1 MTIDA
6 AIVDFSAA
14 LLLRY
19 FRRGDTLESA
29 APRVEHQRDLNLLKG
44 HWAISGP
51 VRDLVSYLLTHP
63 HEAQSLLTL
72 RTRVDDAV
80 ARGRIDARRTWLY
93 RLQSGLPSAIVAM
106 EPVRSFNTGPNLLLA
121 WVLREAAA
129 YTARLSAWQGPT
141 SPYLTVIER
150 AQSEMRA
157 VQRLEA
163 LREPLRAV
171 AIGQRPGAGAVRSAA
186 RSRRQ
191 VYRLAV
197 DAYTLLQGIERGDA
211 AAIDRVARSA
221 LIGPLEDWRRFEL
234 AVGLAVGEALAEA
247 VGAPIQLS
255 LLGGDTAAPIVTA
268 GRFAIYWQQRTPL
281 YSAPELEPSEVL
293 TREILAAF
301 NLSIGADRPDLIVLD
316 QVAGQVVAIVEVKY
330 VAGDTS
336 AGRFREAVDQVVRYA
351 RGYAPT
357 GATGPILARS
367 LVAISRDAPVL
378 ADLSADVLGSV
389 DFAGITRNEL
399 SVWAARLVG
408 VPLASP
414 VPVEPLPA

>member
-29 APRVEHQRDLNLLKG
+29 APRVEHQRDLDLLKG

-234 AVGLAVGEALAEA
+234 AVGLAVGEALADA
-247 VGAPIQLS
+247 LGAPIQLS

-281 YSAPELEPSEVL
+281 YSAPDLEPSEVL

-399 SVWAARLVG
+399 SAWAARLAG
-408 VPLASP
+408 VPLPSP
-414 VPVEPLPA
+414 VLAEPLPA

>member
-29 APRVEHQRDLNLLKG
+29 APRIEHQRDLDLLKG

-63 HEAQSLLTL
+63 HETQSLLTL
-72 RTRVDDAV
+72 RARVDDAV

-93 RLQSGLPSAIVAM
+93 RLQSGLPTAIVAL

-129 YTARLSAWQGPT
+129 YTARLSGWQGPT

-171 AIGQRPGAGAVRSAA
+171 AIGQRPGAGAVRCAA

-197 DAYTLLQGIERGDA
+197 DAYTLLQGIERGNP

-234 AVGLAVGEALAEA
+234 AVGLAVGEALADA
-247 VGAPIQLS
+247 LGAPPQLS
-255 LLGGDTAAPIVTA
+255 LLGGNTAAPIVTA

-281 YSAPELEPSEVL
+281 YTAPELEPSEVL

-301 NLSIGADRPDLIVLD
+301 NMSIGADRPDLIVLD

-351 RGYAPT
+351 RGYAPS

-378 ADLSADVLGSV
+378 ADLSANVLGSI

-399 SVWAARLVG
+399 SAWAARLVG
-408 VPLASP
+408 VPLPSP
-414 VPVEPLPA
+414 VPAEPLPA

>member
-1 MTIDA
+1 MNIDA
-6 AIVDFSAA
+6 AIVDYSAA

-19 FRRGDTLESA
+19 FRRGNALESD
-29 APRVEHQRDLNLLKG
+29 APRVEHRRDLELLRG
-44 HWAISGP
+44 HWAVSGP
-51 VRDLVSYLLTHP
+51 VRELVSYFLTHP
-63 HEAQSLLTL
+63 HEAQSLLAL

-93 RLQSGLPSAIVAM
+93 RLQSGLPSAIVAQ

-129 YTARLSAWQGPT
+129 YTARLSSWQGPA
-141 SPYLTVIER
+141 SPYIEVIER
-150 AQSEMRA
+150 AQGEMRA

-163 LREPLRAV
+163 LREPLRAIS
-171 AIGQRPGAGAVRSAA
+171 IGQRPGPGAVRSAA

-197 DAYTLLQGIERGDA
+197 EAYTLLQGIERGDP

-234 AVGLAVGEALAEA
+234 AVGLAVGEALADA
-247 VGAPIQLS
+247 LDQPMQLS
-255 LLGGDTAAPIVTA
+255 LLGGDTAAPMVTA
-268 GRFAIYWQQRTPL
+268 GRFEVFWQQRTPH
-281 YSAPELEPSEVL
+281 YVMPELEPSELV

-301 NLSIGADRPDLIVLD
+301 NLSIGADRPDL
-316 QVAGQVVAIVEVKY
+316 VVRDREADAIVSIIEVKY

-336 AGRFREAVDQVVRYA
+336 SGRFREAVDQVVRYA
-351 RGYAPT
+351 RGYAAT

-389 DFAGITRNEL
+389 DFAGIMRSEL
-399 SVWAARLVG
+399 SSWAARLAAA
-408 VPLASP
+408 PLAALP
-414 VPVEPLPA
+414 LEPALP

>member
-1 MTIDA
+1 MNVDA

-19 FRRGDTLESA
+19 FRRGAAFEGETPRLEH
-29 APRVEHQRDLNLLKG
+29 RRELELLRG
-44 HWAISGP
+44 HWAVSEP
-51 VRDLVSYLLTHP
+51 VRTLVGHVLSHP
-63 HEAQSLLTL
+63 HEAQSLLSL

-80 ARGRIDARRTWLY
+80 ARGRIDARRTWLH
-93 RLQSGLPSAIVAM
+93 RLQSGLPSAIVTQ

-129 YTARLSAWQGPT
+129 YTARLSSWQGPA
-141 SPYLTVIER
+141 SPYLEVIER
-150 AQSEMRA
+150 AQGEMRV

-171 AIGQRPGAGAVRSAA
+171 SIGQRPGVGAVRSAA

-197 DAYTLLQGIERGDA
+197 DAYTLLQGIERGDP

-234 AVGLAVGEALAEA
+234 AVGLAVGEALATA
-247 VGAPIQLS
+247 ANAPLLLS
-255 LLGGDTAAPIVTA
+255 LLGGDTAAPILTV
-268 GRFAIYWQQRTPL
+268 GRFAVYWQQRTSLYTQPL
-281 YSAPELEPSEVL
+281 FEPSELL
-293 TREILAAF
+293 TRGILAAY
-301 NLSIGADRPDLIVLD
+301 NLSIGADRPDLVVLD
-316 QVAGQVVAIVEVKY
+316 REAGAVVSIIEVKY

-351 RGYAPT
+351 RGYAPAGT
-357 GATGPILARS
+357 TGPILARS

-389 DFAGITRNEL
+389 DFAGIMRN
-399 SVWAARLVG
+399 G
-408 VPLASP
+408 LASWAERLAKP
-414 VPVEPLPA
+414 VPVSLSAQPVPA